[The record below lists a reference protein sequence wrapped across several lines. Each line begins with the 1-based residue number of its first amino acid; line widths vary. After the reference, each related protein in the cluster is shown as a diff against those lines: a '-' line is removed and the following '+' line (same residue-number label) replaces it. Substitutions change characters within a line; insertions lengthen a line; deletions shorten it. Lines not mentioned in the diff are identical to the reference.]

1 MGEILGDCCYDQ
13 GDYRCNA
20 EMYNAFDAGGNAK
33 NTYHCCTDLFPCILG
48 EGDCD
53 HDSDCVTGLVCGSNN
68 CDFGTSSHD
77 CCTLEDKVC
86 EDDSDCE
93 GDLIFCGV
101 ENCLEGAGNCCY
113 YRGEHRCDGD
123 LFEKFDADGSA
134 KNTKDCCTEDNPC
147 AAGEGGKGLL
157 AVVFIV

>member
-1 MGEILGDCCYDQ
+1 
-13 GDYRCNA
+13 
-20 EMYNAFDAGGNAK
+20 MYNAFDAGGNAK
-33 NTYHCCTDLFPCILG
+33 NTYHCCTDMFPCTLG

-86 EDDSDCE
+86 ENDSDCE

-147 AAGEGGKGLL
+147 AAGEGGKGLNNL
-157 AVVFIV
+157 CVMLI